1 MDGPVGISVCIALT
15 MVDVGRAQHMTGGT
29 ISRQVVLGYVR
40 KKVEQV
46 MGSKSMPLPLP
57 DRAPALNS
65 LNEGL

>member
-40 KKVEQV
+40 KLAKHEPV
-46 MGSKSMPLPLP
+46 SKPASSIPP
-57 DRAPALNS
+57 RFQGPALTS
-65 LNEGL
+65 LDD